1 VQVQSAGLSLLSPTL
16 TVYAADQVTVLGSA
30 SGAGQYGTTISVT
43 LTGVSAGQVFYI
55 KVAGAE
61 TTTLGS
67 GKYALSLNFG
77 TGALPRVGLP
87 NTQTV
92 NGNPISSGGGVAQE
106 PGHEGD
112 HAHRGPA
119 GGVADAYPDEE
130 KSDALG
136 AGLQTSPAAPRGQ
149 ESPLPAP

>member
-1 VQVQSAGLSLLSPTL
+1 LVNNLDITSINGSSGAQTTTDVDYYKVTAPAGTTGTFTVQVQSAGLSLLSPTL
-16 TVYAADQVTVLGSA
+16 TVYASDQVTVLGSA

-92 NGNPISSGGGVAQE
+92 NGNPYSSGGGVAQE

-112 HAHRGPA
+112 HAP
-119 GGVADAYPDEE
+119 
-130 KSDALG
+130 
-136 AGLQTSPAAPRGQ
+136 
-149 ESPLPAP
+149 